1 MSDFKELEVTVS
13 FSMAV
18 RKEISNERIL
28 EELLSYASEMAE
40 KAGSNSRTCSSFP
53 KVVLLEDDR

>member
-1 MSDFKELEVTVS
+1 MSDFKEIEVTVS

-40 KAGSNSRTCSSFP
+40 KAGSSSLACSSFP
-53 KVVLLEDDR
+53 KVVLLEDER